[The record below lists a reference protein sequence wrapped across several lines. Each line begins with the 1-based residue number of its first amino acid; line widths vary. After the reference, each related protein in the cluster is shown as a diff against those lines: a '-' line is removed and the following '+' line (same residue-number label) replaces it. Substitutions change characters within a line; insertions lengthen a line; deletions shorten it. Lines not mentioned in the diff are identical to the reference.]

1 MSSLWQ
7 RWIADIPNLDN
18 DDWSNV
24 WDFPFKQLVS
34 LYNRL
39 IQIKIVHRAYF
50 TPYWVHKMDP
60 SFSQCC
66 WRWSHSPGNYIHIFW
81 SCPAIVQFWV
91 SVLQIIQSGSGVV
104 VPSSPCACLLGLVE
118 ELDSTTAAR
127 ISFFFFM
134 LGNPSHSPEKKP
146 TPLTVAFWKQLVN
159 STLPLY
165 KDTYCDRECKKK
177 NSKSIVTMAIRRLN
191 IDNASYSLIN
201 RSLFFSCSKTTVLIF
216 EENVK
221 MLGSLGFC
229 RARFL

>member
-127 ISFFFFM
+127 ISFFFFY
-134 LGNPSHSPEKKP
+134 
-146 TPLTVAFWKQLVN
+146 A
-159 STLPLY
+159 
-165 KDTYCDRECKKK
+165 R
-177 NSKSIVTMAIRRLN
+177 KSITLTWKKAHSTHGGILEAIGQLHPSPLQRHLLWPR
-191 IDNASYSLIN
+191 
-201 RSLFFSCSKTTVLIF
+201 
-216 EENVK
+216 
-221 MLGSLGFC
+221 M
-229 RARFL
+229 